1 MDTLTPAGR
10 QIILD
15 LLAKSV
21 EKVQK
26 NEKGEKETKTQKKRK
41 GSDADKMLKKKK
53 VRKTQIKEEYKEI
66 ETAEI
71 KLKNEPSDLETVP
84 INIKTEFTKVETDIL
99 EKKDE
104 NTPPKQSSNEGFIV
118 KVLREKIAKYSF
130 DNNNTLSSIKREF
143 KDATIVDNQD
153 NFKKEDKLSI
163 ETSNYKSEKIKKNTR
178 KTVLNK
184 IKTEPADTET
194 EIKSMKTEYKE
205 VKMDRFDVKI
215 EKNEQIFKVQSSS
228 YCHMG
233 EHKQSTNTRMT
244 VSECGKAAIKLKEV
258 TQSLKETTPK
268 TKSKNKV
275 KVIVKKFEDGKS
287 SNQKR
292 KFGTVRKK
300 FTPEEDAILL
310 NAMGRYGD
318 KIIFAKLGREIGR
331 NHKSIINRI
340 DKLKKKNGPKKRR
353 DYTLVDDMGILDA
366 VLKHVEENQSIEI
379 ERLNLPNMRWKII
392 AALNGRTEVSLRLR
406 WGNFLQ
412 PWILQHYSGTLNLEI
427 RRMLANYLAD
437 NFKNIDSIDWQSV
450 STKTE
455 FAGHTQASLRT
466 VFFNNLYKE
475 TKRNLNDNSEDIT
488 LEMVAEYA
496 NKAFAQGGRKV
507 LDKILTRQKEVI
519 DYFECYVKKKSIQI
533 L

>member
-130 DNNNTLSSIKREF
+130 DNNTVSNIKREF
-143 KDATIVDNQD
+143 KDATIVDKQD

-163 ETSNYKSEKIKKNTR
+163 ETSNYKSETMKKKTR
-178 KTVLNK
+178 KAVPNK

-194 EIKSMKTEYKE
+194 ETKCMKTEYKE
-205 VKMDRFDVKI
+205 VKMDKIDVKT
-215 EKNEQIFKVQSSS
+215 EKKELIFKVQSSS
-228 YCHMG
+228 YCHVG
-233 EHKQSTNTRMT
+233 EESTNMRMT

-287 SNQKR
+287 SNQNR
-292 KFGTVRKK
+292 KAGTVIKK

-310 NAMGRYGD
+310 NAMERYGD
-318 KIIFAKLGREIGR
+318 KIHFTQLGREMGR
-331 NHKSIINRI
+331 NHKSIKSRI
-340 DKLKKKNGPKKRR
+340 DKLKGPKKRR

>member
-163 ETSNYKSEKIKKNTR
+163 ETSSYKSEKDKKKTR

-318 KIIFAKLGREIGR
+318 KINFAKLGREIYR
-331 NHKSIINRI
+331 SCKSIINRI
-340 DKLKKKNGPKKRR
+340 AKIKNGSKKRR
-353 DYTLVDDMGILDA
+353 GYTLQDDIGILDA
-366 VLKHVEENQSIEI
+366 VLNHLEENQSVEI
-379 ERLNLPNMRWKII
+379 KMLNLPNMSEWNIV
-392 AALNGRTEVSLRLR
+392 AALYGRTEGSLRLR
-406 WGNFLQ
+406 WVTSLQ

>member
-21 EKVQK
+21 EKVQASDPQNWEEENK
-26 NEKGEKETKTQKKRK
+26 TEPRTQKKRK
-41 GSDADKMLKKKK
+41 RLDDDKMSKKKK
-53 VRKTQIKEEYKEI
+53 LRETQIKEEYKEI

-71 KLKNEPSDLETVP
+71 ELKIDPSDFKTVP
-84 INIKTEFTKVETDIL
+84 IKTEFTEIETDIL

-104 NTPPKQSSNEGFIV
+104 NTKQSSNESFIV
-118 KVLREKIAKYSF
+118 KMLRENMAKYSCE
-130 DNNNTLSSIKREF
+130 NNTSSSIKGEF
-143 KDATIVDNQD
+143 KDTNYFDKQVS
-153 NFKKEDKLSI
+153 FKKEDESSI
-163 ETSNYKSEKIKKNTR
+163 ETCNSKSEKIKKKRR
-178 KTVLNK
+178 KTALNK
-184 IKTEPADTET
+184 MKIEPAETEP
-194 EIKSMKTEYKE
+194 EIKNTKTEYIE
-205 VKMDRFDVKI
+205 VKMDRFGVKT
-215 EKNEQIFKVQSSS
+215 EKEEQIIEVQSNS
-228 YCHMG
+228 CQMG
-233 EHKQSTNTRMT
+233 GQLKNMT
-244 VSECGKAAIKLKEV
+244 ITVTESGKLARKLKEV
-258 TQSLKETTPK
+258 GVIKSLKETTQK
-268 TKSKNKV
+268 TKSKSKV
-275 KVIVKKFEDGKS
+275 KAIVKEFEDGKS
-287 SNQKR
+287 RNQKR
-292 KFGTVRKK
+292 RAGTVKKK

-318 KIIFAKLGREIGR
+318 KIKFVKLGRKMNR
-331 NHKSIINRI
+331 TYRSVTNRI
-340 DKLKKKNGPKKRR
+340 DKLKSGSQKRR
-353 DYTLVDDMGILDA
+353 YYTLAEDICILDA
-366 VLKHVEENQSIEI
+366 VLKHVEENQSVEI
-379 ERLNLPNMRWKII
+379 EMLNLPNPSEWKII
-392 AALNGRTEVSLRLR
+392 AALLGRFERAVRTR
-406 WGNFLQ
+406 WVNSLQ